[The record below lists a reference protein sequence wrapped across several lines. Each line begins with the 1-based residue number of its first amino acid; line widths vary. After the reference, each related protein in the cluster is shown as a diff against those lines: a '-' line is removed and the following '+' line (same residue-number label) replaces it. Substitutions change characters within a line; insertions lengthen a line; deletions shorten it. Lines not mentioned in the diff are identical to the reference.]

1 MPDWRRSPIS
11 APQPAATGPPP
22 AGGRPAAF
30 FDLDK
35 TIIAKSS
42 ALAFSRSFYAGG
54 LLNRRSVLRNAYA
67 QLVFLVGGADHARME
82 RMRGFLS
89 QMVVGW
95 NVETVREIVTE
106 TLHSIVDPL
115 VYDEAVTLIEEH
127 HRAGRD
133 VIIVSASGSEVVDPI
148 GAMLGADAVI
158 ASRLAV
164 RGGRYTGEIEYY
176 AYAENKAA
184 AIRQMAEERGYD
196 LARSYAYSDSV
207 SDIHMLEVVGHPHAV
222 NPDKELRRAARER
235 GWPVLT
241 FSRQVALAARMRLP
255 SRRSALVAL
264 ALTATLT
271 VGGAAAVAVRRR
283 VVRLTSCRA
292 APVGV
297 QRDQQHT
304 SQAPTR

>member
-1 MPDWRRSPIS
+1 VD
-11 APQPAATGPPP
+11 
-22 AGGRPAAF
+22 GRAAAF

-67 QLVFLVGGADHARME
+67 QLVFLFGGTDHAQME
-82 RMRGFLS
+82 KMRGLLS

-95 NVETVREIVTE
+95 NVETVREIVSE

-127 HRAGRD
+127 HGLGRD
-133 VIIVSASGSEVVDPI
+133 VIIVSASGSEMVNPI

-158 ASRLAV
+158 SSRLGV
-164 RGGRYTGEIEYY
+164 REGRYTGEIEYY
-176 AYAENKAA
+176 AYAQNKAA
-184 AIRQMAEERGYD
+184 AITALAEERGYD
-196 LARSYAYSDSV
+196 LGASFAYSDSV
-207 SDIHMLEVVGHPHAV
+207 TDIHMLEVVGHPHAV

-241 FSRQVALAARMRLP
+241 FNRQVALATRMRVA

-264 ALTATLT
+264 ALGALLTAS
-271 VGGAAAVAVRRR
+271 GAALVRVRRR
-283 VVRLTSCRA
+283 LARLTGAALRA
-292 APVGV
+292 LTTPPASGRPLAERPRSAYKGT
-297 QRDQQHT
+297 HST
-304 SQAPTR
+304 

>member
-1 MPDWRRSPIS
+1 VE
-11 APQPAATGPPP
+11 
-22 AGGRPAAF
+22 GRAAAF

-67 QLVFLVGGADHARME
+67 QLVFLVGGTDHAQME
-82 RMRGFLS
+82 KMRGVLS

-95 NVETVREIVTE
+95 NVETVREIVSE

-127 HRAGRD
+127 HRVGRD
-133 VIIVSASGSEVVDPI
+133 VIIVSASGSEMVKPI
-148 GAMLGADAVI
+148 GDLLGADAVI

-164 RGGRYTGEIEYY
+164 REGRYTGEIEYY
-176 AYAENKAA
+176 AYAQNKAA
-184 AIRQMAEERGYD
+184 AITELAEERGYD
-196 LARSYAYSDSV
+196 LGASYAYSDSV
-207 SDIHMLEVVGHPHAV
+207 TDIHMLEVVGHPHAV

-241 FSRQVALAARMRLP
+241 FSRQVALATRMRLP
-255 SRRSALVAL
+255 SRRSALMAL
-264 ALTATLT
+264 AVGALLTASGAAVVQVRRRLARLTGAGLQALTAPPDFGRNLADRPR
-271 VGGAAAVAVRRR
+271 GAYKG
-283 VVRLTSCRA
+283 THS
-292 APVGV
+292 
-297 QRDQQHT
+297 T
-304 SQAPTR
+304 